1 MPWLLFRSQPWD
13 WNSSGGHRRDFI
25 LGCPLAAAA
34 AILSCKVPA
43 DRWIAPHLAVR
54 ALFDYGRWDCWVA
67 QPVRCTPL
75 WPASW
80 LPVVDKTRGSKSAE
94 VQRVWEVYDE
104 RLQFMSRRDALLLD
118 ESLGLDD
125 VSMAWTV
132 WSKAAEAA
140 LADAYQFSGGPLPSK
155 GLVLG
160 RGAALF
166 RWVQLGGPWV
176 RRARANA
183 ADALD
188 AADVF
193 LYRDFSVAPLLDMRR
208 RFKVVMDLLGAMIR
222 FGVSLSRSVE
232 LTAQWDQILAL
243 GPMFPVTLDD
253 LSVDRGLGIG
263 AFFDV
268 ASDVH
273 RRLSDFIHQVVIHR
287 RDDAIRGWRNWIRE
301 DPLVHPYRWPR
312 PDLVPPASFL
322 QCDRSLTP
330 DGSGVLSDPNQID
343 AEFRKAQLPYFCRSG
358 QRETSLDEFSFE
370 VDGWLPILPEI
381 HLPWL
386 TGQMLADVVLR
397 KGVSAGSLDGWG
409 WRELK
414 ALPVSWFD
422 ELARILTKVEDLG
435 VWLDGLLDAYIAMIP
450 KTDGNA
456 TPLGQRPLC
465 VLPVVYRTWAA
476 ARMGQLEGWFKS
488 WVPDSV
494 FSAGGGRGS
503 VEAWYTS
510 ALDIEEVLSG
520 ATDSQV
526 HLFVADVVKS
536 FDTVDRGILDRVLS
550 SLGLPGWFRHA
561 YFEHHA
567 HVRLRFKLASGL
579 GQSWTR
585 DGGIPQGCPLS
596 MMFIVA
602 LYLPWC
608 RYLSAQVGVRPQLY
622 ADNLKCLSRDP
633 GVPWRAARFTTGYVR
648 LVGQELAP
656 SKCVLLSTS
665 REVRKDMKDWV
676 LSCEGDQWSVKF
688 DVRDLDGHLDTT
700 FRGWS
705 STLAARVRLVI
716 SRLVLVFVLPLNFH
730 GRVRVVRSMYL
741 PAALHGIKP
750 LHLLLIAFGSLLL
763 MLVLSLAFW
772 MGPLVVILPFVFDA
786 ILPFG
791 LLRSIGFIVCLK
803 WLGMGVLGMVLF
815 IFFWLV
821 LLRLVSSGILMPW
834 LGFGLVC
841 LYLVI
846 WLAQFSIF
854 VLLFLM
860 LGVIRL
866 LLTFVNVRVFVVGP
880 FWMFMVPCNSLFLL
894 MFERETR
901 HCFVPLWLVVSGT
914 VFCLVIFVVSL
925 FHVGFVGLLIM
936 MDICSGNV
944 PFLLSLR
951 SVKILSF
958 TIL

>member
-1 MPWLLFRSQPWD
+1 MRGAPLALPTFVTAQFKSFFDCGRAVRCLLPLASGRFLHLCVLYGYQGADTDSEQLALIDQLFDAALGELYVAALGQPCLLVGDFIVEPTKIPCLAKGISAGLWVDFGEAWAIAAGLQPASTCKRSWTAA
-13 WNSSGGHRRDFI
+13 GGRRRDFT

-34 AILSCKVPA
+34 LLSCNVQS

-54 ALFDYGRWDCWVA
+54 ALFDYGRWDAWVA
-67 QPVRCTPL
+67 QSVRCTPL

-94 VQRVWEVYDE
+94 VQRVWEIYDE
-104 RLQFMSRRDALLLD
+104 RLEFMSRRDALLLD

-125 VSMAWTV
+125 VSVAWAV
-132 WSKAAEAA
+132 WSRAAEAA
-140 LADAYQFSGGPLPSK
+140 LADAYRFSGGPLPSK

-193 LYRDFSVAPLLDMRR
+193 LYRDRSVAPLLDMRR
-208 RFKVVMDLLGAMIR
+208 RFKVVMDLLDAMIR
-222 FGVSLSRSVE
+222 SGVSLSRSVE

-263 AFFDV
+263 AFFDI

-273 RRLSDFIHQVVIHR
+273 GRLSNFIQQVVVHR
-287 RDDAIRGWRNWIRE
+287 RDAALRGWRNWIRE
-301 DPLVHPYRWPR
+301 DPLVHPYRWLR
-312 PDLVPPASFL
+312 PDLVPPAPFL
-322 QCDRSLTP
+322 QCDPGLTP

-343 AEFRKAQLPYFCRSG
+343 AEFRKAWLPYFCRSG

-381 HLPWL
+381 HLPRL
-386 TGQMLADVVLR
+386 TGQMLADVVHR
-397 KGVSAGSLDGWG
+397 KSISAGGLDGWG

-414 ALPVSWFD
+414 VLLVSWFD

-435 VWLDGLLDAYIAMIP
+435 VWPDGLLDAYIAMIP
-450 KTDGNA
+450 KTDGDA
-456 TPLGQRPLC
+456 TPLGQRPLT
-465 VLPVVYRTWAA
+465 VLPVVYRIWAA
-476 ARMGQLEGWFKS
+476 TRMSQLDGWFKS
-488 WVPDSV
+488 WVPDTV

-503 VEAWYTS
+503 VEAWLTS

-520 ATDSQV
+520 ATDSHV

-550 SLGLPGWFRHA
+550 SVGLPGGFRHA
-561 YFEHHA
+561 YFEYHA

-585 DGGIPQGCPLS
+585 DGGIPQGCLLS

-622 ADNLKCLSRDP
+622 ADNLKCLSGNPDLLLH
-633 GVPWRAARFTTGYVR
+633 AARFTTGYVR
-648 LVGQELAP
+648 LVGQEPAP

-665 REVRKDMKDWV
+665 REVRRDMKDWV
-676 LSCEGDQWSVKF
+676 LSLEGDRWSVKF
-688 DVRDLDGHLDTT
+688 DVRDLGGQ
-700 FRGWS
+700 FGY
-705 STLAARVRLVI
+705 
-716 SRLVLVFVLPLNFH
+716 
-730 GRVRVVRSMYL
+730 YL
-741 PAALHGIKP
+741 
-750 LHLLLIAFGSLLL
+750 SW
-763 MLVLSLAFW
+763 V
-772 MGPLVVILPFVFDA
+772 VFD
-786 ILPFG
+786 
-791 LLRSIGFIVCLK
+791 SC
-803 WLGMGVLGMVLF
+803 
-815 IFFWLV
+815 
-821 LLRLVSSGILMPW
+821 
-834 LGFGLVC
+834 C
-841 LYLVI
+841 
-846 WLAQFSIF
+846 
-854 VLLFLM
+854 
-860 LGVIRL
+860 
-866 LLTFVNVRVFVVGP
+866 
-880 FWMFMVPCNSLFLL
+880 
-894 MFERETR
+894 
-901 HCFVPLWLVVSGT
+901 
-914 VFCLVIFVVSL
+914 
-925 FHVGFVGLLIM
+925 
-936 MDICSGNV
+936 
-944 PFLLSLR
+944 
-951 SVKILSF
+951 
-958 TIL
+958 